1 MRYYLSI
8 LTLLLPLTLCAQMQL
23 DASSPKAKLHMAEA
37 AISNLYVE
45 KVDEGKLVEDAI
57 RGMLKELDPH
67 STYST
72 PKEVRAL
79 TEPLQGEFEGIGV
92 QFNMI
97 EDTLMVIQTIT
108 NGPSEKVGIM
118 AGDRI
123 VAANDTAIAGVKMD
137 REEVMKR
144 LRGPKGSK
152 VKLTVVRRSAG
163 KPLTFMVT
171 RDKIPVHTVHA
182 AYMIRPGIGYVKVDN
197 FGANTFTE
205 FMKAVEE
212 MWYQGMNKL
221 IIDLQD
227 NGGGYLQVAA
237 MMANEMLERGDL
249 IVYTEGRKSKR
260 QDYYADGSGKLKDI
274 EVCILVNELSAS
286 ASEILA
292 GAIQDQDRGVVVG
305 RRSFGK
311 GLVQRPLEFSDG
323 SMIRLTIAHYFTPS
337 GRCIQKPY
345 KKGDLKEYEMDFE
358 NRLKHGELT
367 NVDSIHFSDS
377 LRYSTL
383 KKQRTIYGGGGIMP
397 DEFVPLD
404 TMKFTHFHRK
414 LAAKNIIITTTLTY
428 VDKNRK
434 RLKRDFPSFERF
446 NAGFEIPVGMEEDI
460 RSEAKKQGLEAEE
473 EEWQRTLQHLRPQL
487 KALIARDLWDMSEYY
502 QVMNEYSDIV
512 MRAVEIMNKPQQ

>member
-1 MRYYLSI
+1 MRHHITTL
-8 LTLLLPLTLCAQMQL
+8 LLLLLPLSISAQLKL
-23 DASSPKAKLHMAEA
+23 DASSPKAKLHMAES
-37 AISNLYVE
+37 AISNLYVDA
-45 KVDEGKLVEDAI
+45 VDEGKLAEDAI

-97 EDTLMVIQTIT
+97 EDTLIVIQTIT
-108 NGPSEKVGIM
+108 NGPSEKVGILS
-118 AGDRI
+118 GDRI
-123 VAANDTAIAGVKMD
+123 IAANDTAIAGVKMD
-137 REEVMKR
+137 REDVMKH

-171 RDKIPVHTVHA
+171 RDKIPVHSVHA
-182 AYMIRPGIGYVKVDN
+182 AYMIRPQTGYIKIDN
-197 FGANTFTE
+197 FGSNTYSE
-205 FMKAVEE
+205 FMSAVED
-212 MWYQGMNKL
+212 MLSQGMDKL

-237 MMANEMLERGDL
+237 MLANEMLERGDL

-260 QDYYADGSGKLKDI
+260 QDYYADGHGTLKDI
-274 EVCILVNELSAS
+274 EVCVLVNELSAS

-292 GAIQDQDRGVVVG
+292 GALQDQDRGMVVG

-323 SMIRLTIAHYFTPS
+323 SMIRLTIAHYYTPS

-345 KKGDLKEYEMDFE
+345 KKGDLKEYEMDFD
-358 NRLKHGELT
+358 NRLKRGELT
-367 NVDSIHFSDS
+367 NRDSIHFSDS

-404 TMKFTHFHRK
+404 TMQYTRFHRK
-414 LAAKNIIITTTLTY
+414 LAAKNLIVTTTLTY

-434 RLKRDFPSFERF
+434 RLKRDFPTFERF
-446 NAGFEIPVGMEEDI
+446 NAGFEVPASMTEDI
-460 RSEAKKQGLEAEE
+460 RSEAKKKGLEATD
-473 EEWQRTLQHLRPQL
+473 EEWQRTLTYLRPQL

-502 QVMNEYSDIV
+502 QVMNEYNDIV
-512 MRAVEIMNKPQQ
+512 KRAIEAFAKR